1 MEEKKMYSKRW
12 HTWNGVICIDDP
24 HSRGVGHGGHV
35 CLLPFLLLPVNDE
48 QHQQE
53 EHHQDKNDDA
63 SYGSYLVGVSREGSA
78 GTAQAV
84 QVPHYDY
91 TSWNTRRN
99 GNKWQKPRG
108 VTCQEQE
115 TKFHF

>member
-1 MEEKKMYSKRW
+1 M
-12 HTWNGVICIDDP
+12 
-24 HSRGVGHGGHV
+24 

-53 EHHQDKNDDA
+53 KYNQDKNDDA

-84 QVPHYDY
+84 QVSHYNY
-91 TSWNTRRN
+91 TSWNRGRN
-99 GNKWQKPRG
+99 ENQWHKPRE
-108 VTCQEQE
+108 VPCQEQE

>member
-1 MEEKKMYSKRW
+1 M
-12 HTWNGVICIDDP
+12 
-24 HSRGVGHGGHV
+24 

-53 EHHQDKNDDA
+53 KHNQDKNDDA

-84 QVPHYDY
+84 QVSHYNY
-91 TSWNTRRN
+91 TSWNRGRKEN
-99 GNKWQKPRG
+99 EWHKFRG
-108 VTCQEQE
+108 VTCQSRRQNF
-115 TKFHF
+115 TSKSNCI